1 MNFQRILTPLII
13 RVSHY
18 QIQGGVFNM
27 DEQGGFT
34 VKDKRR
40 FTEGPEEAKEEAKE
54 ETKAETGHEEK
65 AGAHGQAHGHKE
77 DTHAHPVEIN
87 FASFVFSIAS
97 SAFIHLGEE
106 PDPLSGEKKVSLP
119 MAKQTIDVLSMLEE
133 KTKGNL
139 NQDEDHLLKNILYT
153 LRMKYVEATS
163 KK

>member
-1 MNFQRILTPLII
+1 
-13 RVSHY
+13 
-18 QIQGGVFNM
+18 M
-27 DEQGGFT
+27 DEQEGFI

-40 FTEGPEEAKEEAKE
+40 FTEGPEEAKEE
-54 ETKAETGHEEK
+54 TKAETRHEEK
-65 AGAHGQAHGHKE
+65 AGAHGQAHGQAHGHKE

-119 MAKQTIDVLSMLEE
+119 MAKQTIDVLSILEE